1 MLPSWIAKWGVQPIL
16 RWIGVFVCLAS
27 VPLPGA
33 QAQSLGERWVT
44 LATREVDTKAERV
57 SIDLSKAKGAF
68 RAVRVSLRAGA
79 LALTQVEL
87 RYDGA
92 PVHTARRAV
101 VLRPNQRP
109 QLIDSHNE
117 DRFLD
122 SLLLAFRAVPGEP
135 DRATLV
141 VEGLQTP
148 SGAAAVRGRPPPA
161 VSQAPKSAEPAKP
174 TPAETEAKA
183 RPRGRGEAARAP
195 PPPAATRCQCPPA
208 GGWHA
213 APDPSRPAA
222 DCDQSDPSARCC
234 TATHAQRHGQQGCGG

>member
-1 MLPSWIAKWGVQPIL
+1 MLPSWIAKLGVQPIL

-27 VPLPGA
+27 VPLPDA

-79 LALTQVEL
+79 LALTQIEL

-122 SLLLAFRAVPGEP
+122 SLLLAFRAVPGEL

-183 RPRGRGEAARAP
+183 RSREEVSGARHP
-195 PPPAATRCQCPPA
+195 PPPRHPLPVPARRRLAHRPRPQPP
-208 GGWHA
+208 
-213 APDPSRPAA
+213 RP